1 MQTRL
6 QGAASR
12 FHVLPAKVAVAVAV
26 AVTVLQ
32 CSLRIQV
39 VCPAVIP
46 HTVEKSLFL
55 ISKLSIVALM
65 IRRQAL

>member
-39 VCPAVIP
+39 VCPAVIIRGTTAVRVMVLIIRGP
-46 HTVEKSLFL
+46 TV
-55 ISKLSIVALM
+55 
-65 IRRQAL
+65 Q